1 MLRPILRIDRDLCN
15 GCGQC
20 VTSCAEGA
28 IALDAEGRA
37 VVVKEEFCDGLGAC
51 IGECPTG
58 ALVIEQREAPDF
70 DPTAVAAHLG
80 RLGRPPAPHATRP
93 PAAPVAPAFHP
104 PAGDDLPCG
113 CPGSVVRM
121 SGERSH
127 AAPRPAPRPAPP
139 SDQGLPGRVQPSELG
154 HWPVQLHLVPIRA
167 PFFQQGRELVVLSTC
182 APVASAD
189 VHWRFLRGRSV
200 VVACPKLDRTDPYVE
215 KLAAI
220 FASNPI
226 PRVLVVRMEVP
237 CCGGLVRIVEEARA
251 RSGRTDLVVDEVVVA
266 TDGEILAT
274 RRLAA

>member
-1 MLRPILRIDRDLCN
+1 MLRPILKIDRDLCN

-20 VTSCAEGA
+20 VTACAEGA
-28 IALDAEGRA
+28 IQMQDGKA

-58 ALVIEQREAPDF
+58 ALVIEQREAPEF
-70 DPTAVAAHLG
+70 DPDAVASHLSQ
-80 RLGRPPAPHATRP
+80 LGRPPAPHAAPHGRPAMHPAFLP
-93 PAAPVAPAFHP
+93 PA
-104 PAGDDLPCG
+104 DDGQPCG
-113 CPGSVVRM
+113 CPGSAVRM
-121 SGERSH
+121 GGGS
-127 AAPRPAPRPAPP
+127 RPAPRPAPP
-139 SDQGLPGRVQPSELG
+139 ADQGLPGRVQPSELT

-167 PFFQQGRELVVLSTC
+167 PFFQDGRELVVLSTC

-215 KLAAI
+215 KLGAI

-226 PRVLVVRMEVP
+226 PRVVVVRMEVP

-251 RSGRTDLVVDEVVVA
+251 RSGRQDLVVDEVVVA
-266 TDGEILAT
+266 TDGEILGT